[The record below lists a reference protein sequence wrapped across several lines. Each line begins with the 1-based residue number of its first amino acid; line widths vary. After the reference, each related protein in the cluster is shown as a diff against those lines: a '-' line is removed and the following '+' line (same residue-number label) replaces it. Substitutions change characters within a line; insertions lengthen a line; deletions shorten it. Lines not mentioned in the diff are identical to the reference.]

1 MDTARSQHSDK
12 ETCKQISAQQ
22 YDSSIPR
29 LAFTPQLY
37 LGVGA
42 GVAELLPRPLAA
54 GRAPL
59 AEITQNGS
67 PATPRALRL
76 R

>member
-1 MDTARSQHSDK
+1 MHTARSLHSGKD
-12 ETCKQISAQQ
+12 TCKQSSAPS
-22 YDSSIPR
+22 YDSGIPR
-29 LAFTPQLY
+29 LAFTALLY

-59 AEITQNGS
+59 AKITQNGS
-67 PATPRALRL
+67 PATPCALHL